1 MTRISQEGRLLALV
15 CVLLSSP
22 TGLTRP
28 EIFASVPGYE
38 DESDAS
44 IRKFERD
51 KDSIRS
57 LGLAL
62 ETLGDPAD
70 SNNLNEARYRVS
82 KSSFEWPA
90 NFQISKKQ
98 LQYLELAARAW
109 DSPEMSRAANM
120 AVTRL
125 RALGL
130 GLAEEIGSVVNARLV
145 ANDPVFSMLSYLI
158 SEGRTANFR
167 YLKPDGHQS
176 DRVVSP
182 WLLRNIGGQFVLL
195 ALDHKD
201 GQVKNFLVRRIV
213 GKVTKSDQEFR
224 PGQKSD
230 FRDAEL
236 SLTEYILQNKALVR
250 VAANTE
256 AWVHFGLNEQQA
268 AAGQMSAEIEINF
281 MDLELLA
288 EELVE
293 FGGSVKVLSPVEL
306 QNEVVARSRRVVDLH
321 A

>member
-1 MTRISQEGRLLALV
+1 MTRVSQEARLLALI
-15 CVLLSSP
+15 CVLLASP
-22 TGLTRP
+22 SGLTRP
-28 EIFASVPGYE
+28 EIFASVSGY
-38 DESDAS
+38 DDDSDAS

-51 KDSIRS
+51 KDQIRS
-57 LGLAL
+57 LGFSL

-70 SNNLNEARYRVS
+70 QNNLNEARYRVS

-90 NFQISKKQ
+90 DFQISKKQ

-130 GLAEEIGSVVNARLV
+130 GVTEEIGNVVNPRLV

-158 SEGRTANFR
+158 SEGQAANFY
-167 YLKPDGHQS
+167 YLKPGGDKS

-182 WLLRNIGGQFVLL
+182 WILRNIGGQFVLL

-201 GQVKNFLVRRIV
+201 GKVKNFLIRRII
-213 GKVTKSDQEFR
+213 GKVSKSDQEFR

-230 FRDAEL
+230 YREAER
-236 SLTEYILQNKALVR
+236 SLTEYILQNKAVVR
-250 VAANTE
+250 VASNTE
-256 AWVHFGLNEQQA
+256 AWVHFGLNEQLVDPDVLS
-268 AAGQMSAEIEINF
+268 MEIEINY

-293 FGGSVKVLSPVEL
+293 FGGSVKVLSPTHLQEEIVE
-306 QNEVVARSRRVVDLH
+306 RSRRVAALH